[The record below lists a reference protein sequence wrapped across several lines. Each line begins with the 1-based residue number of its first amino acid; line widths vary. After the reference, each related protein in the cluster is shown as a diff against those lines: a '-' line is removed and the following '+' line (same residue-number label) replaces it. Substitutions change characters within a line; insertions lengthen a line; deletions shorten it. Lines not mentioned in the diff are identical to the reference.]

1 MSTVLLQQLPV
12 SMRAVGVKAPGGV
25 DQLELIELP
34 VPSPRPGEVLIQV
47 KAAGVNRP
55 DVLQRLGLYP
65 PPPDANPNLGLEVS
79 GVVVAVGAGVS
90 ESMLGRPVM
99 ALCNGGGYA
108 EYACAPAGQSMHIP
122 EGLSF
127 TEAASLPEVYMTVW
141 QNLFMKGGAKAGQT
155 VLIHGGSSGIGTAA
169 VQLCKKHGLRTL
181 VTVGSQEK
189 ADFCLGL
196 GAEKAYLYK
205 TQDWEQLVL
214 QDTQQQ
220 GVDLILDMVAGEYL
234 NKDLGCAK
242 PQGMVIVIALL
253 GGRFANIDAAKL
265 MTKQV
270 VLTGTTLRPRS
281 AEFKADLARQVESE
295 LREGFS
301 SGVLKSLVQA
311 TFALDDVAQAHLL
324 MESGN
329 SLGKIVLCIENQG
342 RESGQT

>member
-1 MSTVLLQQLPV
+1 
-12 SMRAVGVKAPGGV
+12 
-25 DQLELIELP
+25 
-34 VPSPRPGEVLIQV
+34 
-47 KAAGVNRP
+47 
-55 DVLQRLGLYP
+55 
-65 PPPDANPNLGLEVS
+65 
-79 GVVVAVGAGVS
+79 
-90 ESMLGRPVM
+90 
-99 ALCNGGGYA
+99 
-108 EYACAPAGQSMHIP
+108 
-122 EGLSF
+122 
-127 TEAASLPEVYMTVW
+127 
-141 QNLFMKGGAKAGQT
+141 
-155 VLIHGGSSGIGTAA
+155 
-169 VQLCKKHGLRTL
+169 
-181 VTVGSQEK
+181 
-189 ADFCLGL
+189 L

-311 TFALDDVAQAHLL
+311 TFTLDDVAQAHLL

>member
-1 MSTVLLQQLPV
+1 MSKPAAQLPV
-12 SMRAVGVKAPGGV
+12 SMRAVRVKAPGGV

-34 VPSPRPGEVLIQV
+34 VPMPGPGEVLVQV

-79 GVVVAVGAGVS
+79 GVVLAVGQGVS
-90 ESMLGRPVM
+90 ESMLNKPVM

-108 EYACAPAGQSMHIP
+108 EYVCTPAGQCMQIP

-155 VLIHGGSSGIGTAA
+155 ALIHGGSSGIGTAA
-169 VQLCKKHGLRTL
+169 IQLCKMHGLRTL
-181 VTVGSQEK
+181 VTVGSQDK
-189 ADFCLGL
+189 ADFCTKL
-196 GAEKAYLYK
+196 GADKAYLYK
-205 TQDWEQLVL
+205 SQDWEQLVL
-214 QDTQQQ
+214 QDTGQQ
-220 GVDLILDMVAGEYL
+220 GVDIVLDMVAGEYL
-234 NKDLGCAK
+234 NKDLNCVK

-253 GGRFANIDAAKL
+253 GGRFANIDAARL

-281 AEFKADLARQVESE
+281 LEFKAELASQVGQQ
-295 LREGFS
+295 LREGFA
-301 SGVLKSLVQA
+301 SGALRSLVQA
-311 TFALDDVAQAHLL
+311 NFGLDEVAQAHAL
-324 MESGN
+324 MESGD
-329 SLGKIVLCIENQG
+329 SLGKIVLNIEN
-342 RESGQT
+342 

>member
-1 MSTVLLQQLPV
+1 
-12 SMRAVGVKAPGGV
+12 
-25 DQLELIELP
+25 
-34 VPSPRPGEVLIQV
+34 
-47 KAAGVNRP
+47 VNRP

-65 PPPDANPNLGLEVS
+65 PPRDANPNLGLEVS
-79 GVVVAVGAGVS
+79 GVVVAVGQGVS
-90 ESMLGRPVM
+90 VDMLNKPVM

-108 EYACAPAGQSMHIP
+108 EYVCTPAGQCMQIP

-169 VQLCKKHGLRTL
+169 IQMCKKHALRAL
-181 VTVGSQEK
+181 VTVGNQEK

-196 GAEKAYLYK
+196 GADKAYLYK

-220 GVDLILDMVAGEYL
+220 GVDLILDMVAGDYL
-234 NKDLGCAK
+234 NKNLNCAK

-265 MTKQV
+265 LTKQI

-281 AEFKADLARQVESE
+281 PEFKAELASQVEME
-295 LREGFS
+295 LNEGFS

-311 TFALDDVAQAHLL
+311 TFTLDQVDSAHAL
-324 MESGN
+324 MESG
-329 SLGKIVLCIENQG
+329 SAMGKIVLKVKD
-342 RESGQT
+342 

>member
-1 MSTVLLQQLPV
+1 MSSLPQKLPV
-12 SMRAVGVKAPGGV
+12 TMKAVGMKAPGGV

-65 PPPDANPNLGLEVS
+65 PPPDANPNLGLEVA
-79 GVVVAVGAGVS
+79 GVAVAVGQGVS
-90 ESMLGRPVM
+90 ESILGKLVM

-108 EYACAPAGQSMHIP
+108 AYACAPAGQCMQIP

-141 QNLFMKGGAKAGQT
+141 QNLFMKGGAKAGQS

-169 VQLCKKHGLRTL
+169 IQLCKKHGLRTL
-181 VTVGSQEK
+181 VTVGNQEK

-196 GAEKAYLYK
+196 GADKAYLYK

-214 QDTQQQ
+214 QDTRQQ
-220 GVDLILDMVAGEYL
+220 GVDLILDMVAGDYL
-234 NKDLGCAK
+234 NKDLSCVK
-242 PQGMVIVIALL
+242 SQGMVIVIALL

-265 MTKQV
+265 MTKQI

-281 AEFKADLARQVESE
+281 PEFKAELARQVERE
-295 LREGFS
+295 LKEGFS

-311 TFALDDVAQAHLL
+311 TFRLDEVAKAHQL
-324 MESGN
+324 MESG
-329 SLGKIVLCIENQG
+329 SAMGKIVLNVSE
-342 RESGQT
+342 

>member
-1 MSTVLLQQLPV
+1 MGAVCTQLPV
-12 SMRAVGVKAPGGV
+12 SMKAVGVKAPGGV
-25 DQLELIELP
+25 DQLQLIALP
-34 VPSPRPGEVLIQV
+34 VPSPKPGEVLIQV

-65 PPPDANPNLGLEVS
+65 PPRDANPNLGLEVS
-79 GVVVAVGAGVS
+79 GVVVAVGQGVS
-90 ESMLGRPVM
+90 VDMLNKPVM

-108 EYACAPAGQSMHIP
+108 EYVCTPAGQCMQIP

-127 TEAASLPEVYMTVW
+127 TEAASLPEVYITVW
-141 QNLFMKGGAKAGQT
+141 QNLFIKGGAKAGQT

-169 VQLCKKHGLRTL
+169 IQMCKKHALRAL
-181 VTVGSQEK
+181 VTVGNQEK

-196 GAEKAYLYK
+196 GADKAYLYK

-220 GVDLILDMVAGEYL
+220 GVDLILDMVAGDYL
-234 NKDLGCAK
+234 NKNLNCAK

-265 MTKQV
+265 LTKQI

-281 AEFKADLARQVESE
+281 PEFKAELASQVEME
-295 LREGFS
+295 LNEGFS

-311 TFALDDVAQAHLL
+311 TFTLDQVVSAHAL
-324 MESGN
+324 MESG
-329 SLGKIVLCIENQG
+329 SAMGKIVLKVKD
-342 RESGQT
+342 

>member
-1 MSTVLLQQLPV
+1 MRTTAAHLPV

-25 DQLELIELP
+25 DQLELVELQ
-34 VPSPRPGEVLIQV
+34 VPSPKPGEVLIQV

-65 PPPDANPNLGLEVS
+65 PPPGANPNLGLEVS
-79 GVVVAVGAGVS
+79 GVVVAVGQGVS
-90 ESMLGRPVM
+90 EGMLGKPVM

-108 EYACAPAGQSMHIP
+108 EYACAPAGQCMQIP

-141 QNLFMKGGAKAGQT
+141 QNLFLKGGATAGQT

-169 VQLCKKHGLRTL
+169 IQLCKKHELRTL
-181 VTVGSQEK
+181 VTVGNQEK

-234 NKDLGCAK
+234 NKDLSCAK

-281 AEFKADLARQVESE
+281 PEFKAELARQVEQE
-295 LREGFS
+295 LKEGFS

-311 TFALDDVAQAHLL
+311 TFKLDEVARAHEL
-324 MESGN
+324 MESGS
-329 SLGKIVLCIENQG
+329 SLGKIVLEINE
-342 RESGQT
+342 

>member
-1 MSTVLLQQLPV
+1 MSSTALTQLPV
-12 SMRAVGVKAPGGV
+12 TMRAVGVEEPGGV
-25 DQLELIELP
+25 DQLQLIELP
-34 VPSPRPGEVLIQV
+34 VPSPKPGEVLIQV

-79 GVVVAVGAGVS
+79 GVVVAVGQGVS
-90 ESMLGRPVM
+90 ESMLNKPVM

-108 EYACAPAGQSMHIP
+108 EFVCTPAGQCMQIP

-141 QNLFMKGGAKAGQT
+141 QNLFMKGGAKSGQI

-169 VQLCKKHGLRTL
+169 VQLCKKHGLRTF

-189 ADFCLGL
+189 ADFCTSL
-196 GAEKAYLYK
+196 GADKTYLYK
-205 TQDWEQLVL
+205 TQDWEKLVL

-234 NKDLGCAK
+234 NKDLSCAK
-242 PQGMVIVIALL
+242 PQGTVIVIALL

-281 AEFKADLARQVESE
+281 LEFKAELARQVEQQ
-295 LREGFS
+295 LIDGFS
-301 SGVLKSLVQA
+301 TGALKSLVQA
-311 TFALDDVAQAHLL
+311 TFTLDEVARAHAL
-324 MESGN
+324 MESGD
-329 SLGKIVLCIENQG
+329 SLGKIVLKVKD
-342 RESGQT
+342 

>member
-1 MSTVLLQQLPV
+1 MSELAPQLPV
-12 SMRAVGVKAPGGV
+12 TMKAVGLKAPGGV
-25 DQLELIELP
+25 DQLQLVELP
-34 VPSPRPGEVLIQV
+34 VPLPKPGEVLVQV

-79 GVVVAVGAGVS
+79 GVVVAVGQGVS
-90 ESMLGRPVM
+90 ESLLNEPVM

-108 EYACAPAGQSMHIP
+108 EYVCTPAGQCMQIP
-122 EGLSF
+122 QGLSF

-169 VQLCKKHGLRTL
+169 IQLCKKHGLRTL
-181 VTVGSQEK
+181 VTVGNQEK
-189 ADFCLGL
+189 VNYCLGL

-214 QDTQQQ
+214 QDTRQR
-220 GVDLILDMVAGEYL
+220 GVDLILDMVAGDYL
-234 NKDLGCAK
+234 NKDLNCAK

-253 GGRFANIDAAKL
+253 GGRFANIDAARL

-281 AEFKADLARQVESE
+281 PEFKAGLASQVERE
-295 LREGFS
+295 LKEGFS
-301 SGVLKSLVQA
+301 SGVLRSLVQA
-311 TFALDDVAQAHLL
+311 TFKLEDVALAHSL
-324 MESGN
+324 MESGE
-329 SLGKIVLCIENQG
+329 SLGKIVLNVSE
-342 RESGQT
+342 

>member
-1 MSTVLLQQLPV
+1 MSELASQLPV
-12 SMRAVGVKAPGGV
+12 TMKAVGLKAPGGV
-25 DQLELIELP
+25 DQLQLVELP
-34 VPSPRPGEVLIQV
+34 VPLPRPGEVLVQV

-79 GVVVAVGAGVS
+79 GVVVAVGQGVS
-90 ESMLGRPVM
+90 ESLLNKPVM

-108 EYACAPAGQSMHIP
+108 EYVCTPAGQCMQIP
-122 EGLSF
+122 QGLSF

-169 VQLCKKHGLRTL
+169 IQLCKKHGLKTL
-181 VTVGSQEK
+181 VTVGNQEK
-189 ADFCLGL
+189 VNYCLGL

-214 QDTQQQ
+214 QDTRQQ
-220 GVDLILDMVAGEYL
+220 GVDLILDMVAGDYL
-234 NKDLGCAK
+234 NKDLNCAK
-242 PQGMVIVIALL
+242 PRGMVIVIALL

-281 AEFKADLARQVESE
+281 PEFKAELASQVERE
-295 LREGFS
+295 LKEGFS
-301 SGVLKSLVQA
+301 SRVLKSLVQA
-311 TFALDDVAQAHLL
+311 TFKLEDVALAHTL
-324 MESGN
+324 MESGD
-329 SLGKIVLCIENQG
+329 SLGKIVLNV
-342 RESGQT
+342 SD

>member
-1 MSTVLLQQLPV
+1 MSELAPQLPV
-12 SMRAVGVKAPGGV
+12 TMKAVGLKAPGGV
-25 DQLELIELP
+25 DQLQLVELP
-34 VPSPRPGEVLIQV
+34 VPLPKPGEVLVQV

-79 GVVVAVGAGVS
+79 GVVVAVGQGVS
-90 ESMLGRPVM
+90 ESLLNKPVM

-108 EYACAPAGQSMHIP
+108 EYVCTPAGQCMQIP
-122 EGLSF
+122 QGLSF

-141 QNLFMKGGAKAGQT
+141 QNLFMKGCAKAGQT

-169 VQLCKKHGLRTL
+169 IQLCKKHGLRTL
-181 VTVGSQEK
+181 VTVGNQEK
-189 ADFCLGL
+189 VNYCLGL

-214 QDTQQQ
+214 QDTRQQ
-220 GVDLILDMVAGEYL
+220 GVDLILDMVAGDYL
-234 NKDLGCAK
+234 NKDLNCAK

-281 AEFKADLARQVESE
+281 PEFKAGLASQVERE
-295 LREGFS
+295 LKEGFS
-301 SGVLKSLVQA
+301 SGVLRSLVQA
-311 TFALDDVAQAHLL
+311 TFKLEDVALAHTL
-324 MESGN
+324 MESGD
-329 SLGKIVLCIENQG
+329 SLGKIVLNV
-342 RESGQT
+342 SD

>member
-1 MSTVLLQQLPV
+1 MSELAPQLPV
-12 SMRAVGVKAPGGV
+12 TMKAVGLKAPGGV
-25 DQLELIELP
+25 DQLQLVELP
-34 VPSPRPGEVLIQV
+34 VPLPKPGEVLVQV

-79 GVVVAVGAGVS
+79 GVVVAVGQGVS
-90 ESMLGRPVM
+90 ESLLNKPVM

-108 EYACAPAGQSMHIP
+108 EYVCTPAGQCMQIP
-122 EGLSF
+122 QGLSF

-169 VQLCKKHGLRTL
+169 IQLCKKHGLRTL
-181 VTVGSQEK
+181 VTVGNQEK
-189 ADFCLGL
+189 VNYCLGL

-214 QDTQQQ
+214 QDTRQQ
-220 GVDLILDMVAGEYL
+220 GVDLILDMVAGDYL
-234 NKDLGCAK
+234 SKDLNCAK

-281 AEFKADLARQVESE
+281 PEFKAGLASQVERE
-295 LREGFS
+295 LKEGFS
-301 SGVLKSLVQA
+301 SGVLRSLVQA
-311 TFALDDVAQAHLL
+311 TFKLEDVALAHSL
-324 MESGN
+324 MESGE
-329 SLGKIVLCIENQG
+329 SLGKIVLNVSE
-342 RESGQT
+342 